1 MHHFNLVIYYDIL
14 ITYFEKLLIINPL
27 RAWPVG
33 KRHFPQYLEHAMSSG
48 VARECR
54 GPSRAKGSNWV
65 VSAKVPFAPYSCQ
78 PPPWCHVD
86 HTCRGLWRVQE
97 GSKRC
102 RQRRGAWWGVED
114 NEPLGACVGSS
125 LYDPFLPPCQVT
137 VTVYYFEPDWPCSK
151 AQGPVLGS
159 SKGVFLLS

>member
-54 GPSRAKGSNWV
+54 GPSRAKGSNV
-65 VSAKVPFAPYSCQ
+65 PRLRAQYCRHLDVLSA
-78 PPPWCHVD
+78 
-86 HTCRGLWRVQE
+86 L
-97 GSKRC
+97 
-102 RQRRGAWWGVED
+102 
-114 NEPLGACVGSS
+114 SS
-125 LYDPFLPPCQVT
+125 NLP
-137 VTVYYFEPDWPCSK
+137 
-151 AQGPVLGS
+151 
-159 SKGVFLLS
+159 